1 MSWRKTVVYLII
13 LCALGSWLYFYE
25 IKHKGQKKAEEEKA
39 SRLICIDN
47 DSVDEVKIKKDDG
60 TVIQLKKIEG
70 KWMLVEPVKTAA
82 DQSAVQGVVATL
94 TSLKPERILKEKE
107 VNWEEYG
114 LQKPSFEAT
123 VAAKD
128 VRNHIF
134 FGDQNP
140 SKSSYYMKKDDDPR
154 LFLVADT
161 VKNALNKSVFDLRDK
176 DVLAIAPAD
185 VDRVAIR
192 NNDKEIEIKREGP
205 EKWVLTKPESMKL
218 KANLMNRDLNT
229 LANLKAK
236 DIIDNPNLSDEK
248 FGLTA
253 PKIAITLAGPKLEQ
267 VLSVGA
273 PVKSDAAH
281 PLDSEVYAS
290 VKGKDAV
297 YVVDLKNLK
306 TLIQSDLN
314 VLRDKSLMTFAPNDV
329 EKFEMELDGK
339 KWVAV
344 RKDNSQW
351 SLEEPKGITSLDSWN
366 ITSILWELRD
376 LEWKSMSKAQTVPA
390 ELAQPKLVASLSIKG
405 QKEPVVLKAGWA
417 SQPSPSEAH
426 SEPQTAESAKKQEH
440 QGGEEAEPKTA
451 PSPGS
456 GSEGSKQ
463 AGEQKAPEVVTAV
476 VTPSDEKDMVYQVSG
491 TFVTRVR
498 KDLEKILEKK

>member
-47 DSVDEVKIKKDDG
+47 ESVDDVKIRKDDG
-60 TVIQLKKIEG
+60 TVIHFKKIEG
-70 KWMLVEPVKTAA
+70 KWMLMEPVKTAA
-82 DQSAVQGVVATL
+82 DRSAVQGVVSTI
-94 TSLKPERILKEKE
+94 TSLKPERILKEKD

-123 VAAKD
+123 VGAKD
-128 VRNHIF
+128 VQNQIF
-134 FGDQNP
+134 LGDKNP

-176 DVLAIAPAD
+176 DVLAISPAD

-192 NNDKEIEIKREGP
+192 TNDNEVEIKREAP
-205 EKWVLTKPESMKL
+205 EKWVLTKPASMKL

-229 LANLKAK
+229 LANLRAK
-236 DIIDNPNLSDEK
+236 DIIDSPNLSDEK
-248 FGLTA
+248 FGLAA
-253 PKIAITLAGPKLEQ
+253 PKIAITLSGPKLEQ
-267 VLSVGA
+267 VLYVGS
-273 PVKSDAAH
+273 PVKSEAAQH
-281 PLDSEVYAS
+281 PFDSDVYAS

-297 YVVDLKNLK
+297 YVVDLKSLK
-306 TLIQSDLN
+306 ALVQSDLN
-314 VLRDKSLMTFAPNDV
+314 VLRDKSLMSFTPNDV

-344 RKDNSQW
+344 RTENNQW

-376 LEWKSMSKAQTVPA
+376 LEWKSMSKSDAVPA
-390 ELAQPKLVASLSIKG
+390 EIAQPKLVASLALKG
-405 QKEPVVLKAGWA
+405 QKEPVVLKVGWT
-417 SQPSPSEAH
+417 SQPSQSEAQLDTPTEDSARKPETTAAPTDSKTIPSSVTRDQGAKEA
-426 SEPQTAESAKKQEH
+426 SEEKMPDTVSAM
-440 QGGEEAEPKTA
+440 
-451 PSPGS
+451 
-456 GSEGSKQ
+456 
-463 AGEQKAPEVVTAV
+463 
-476 VTPSDEKDMVYQVSG
+476 VTPSDEQDTLYQVSG

-498 KDLEKILEKK
+498 KDLERMLEKK

>member
-25 IKHKGQKKAEEEKA
+25 IKHKGQKKADEEKA

-47 DSVDEVKIKKDDG
+47 DSVDDVTIKKDDG

-70 KWMLVEPVKTAA
+70 KWMLMAPVKTAA
-82 DQSAVQGVVATL
+82 DQSAVQGVVATI
-94 TSLKPERILKEKE
+94 TSLKPERVLKEKE

-123 VAAKD
+123 VGAKD

-176 DVLAIAPAD
+176 EVLAIAPAD

-192 NNDKEIEIKREGP
+192 NDDKEIEIKREAP

-236 DIIDNPNLSDEK
+236 DIIDNANLSDEK
-248 FGLTA
+248 FGLAA

-267 VLSVGA
+267 VLYVGS

-306 TLIQSDLN
+306 ALVQSDLN
-314 VLRDKSLMTFAPNDV
+314 MLRDKSLMSFAPNDV
-329 EKFEMELDGK
+329 EKFDMELEGK
-339 KWVAV
+339 KLVAV
-344 RKDNSQW
+344 RKDNNQW
-351 SLEEPKGITSLDSWN
+351 SLEEPKGVASLDSWN

-376 LEWKSMSKAQTVPA
+376 LEWKSMSKSQAVPA
-390 ELAQPKLVASLSIKG
+390 EIAQPKLVASLAVKG
-405 QKEPVVLKAGWA
+405 QKEPVVLKVGWA
-417 SQPSPSEAH
+417 SPPSPSGAQANQSAEETPKKP
-426 SEPQTAESAKKQEH
+426 EPAAALAES
-440 QGGEEAEPKTA
+440 KTA
-451 PSPGS
+451 PAPVS
-456 GSEGSKQ
+456 GGEGSKP
-463 AGEQKAPEVVTAV
+463 AAVEKAPDVVTAM

-491 TFVTRVR
+491 TFITRVR
-498 KDLEKILEKK
+498 KDLDKILEKK